1 MKLIEHTTTIEKIGN
16 VGQEETFRMKSSRKA
31 FQILSDLYSDKPL
44 AIVRE
49 LGCNAMDSHVA
60 AGNKNPFRIHLPNTL
75 EPWITIQDF
84 GTGIAH
90 EDIYGIYAVYFES
103 TKTNTND
110 QIGCLGLGSKSP
122 FCYADSFMITSIK
135 NGKKNVYNAYFN
147 EMSTPAIAHL
157 SCEDTNEHSG
167 VAIQIP
173 VKKDDFN
180 KFADCVKN
188 AFRFFDVKPEITGGK
203 IDWSIET
210 PVFEGQGWKSYDK
223 FGYGDCYAIMGGVT
237 YPIDLNK
244 IDHKNRDLA
253 VKGGLVIQFAMG
265 ELDFTP
271 SRESLSYHPAT
282 IKALND
288 KFDFIKNDF
297 LARVQD
303 SLQNKPNIFEVIR
316 AMWILQNKYSHV
328 SGLKLDQGV
337 KWKGID
343 ISHPF
348 DLIRKIC
355 QKNGNNSWG
364 VTYYKQG
371 WNRTKITESNQPS
384 LEVKSKWLYD
394 DGIKGAVSRVRNYC
408 RENDEKISLF
418 SHNSYVNMVNDGFP
432 ASCFEPVSSL
442 PKPVVVRKTRTGGV
456 VNHIQKGT
464 FNVYEIGDC
473 SNKSWEGVNIDPQDP
488 NVSYPKYYIEKGE
501 NWDFCFKHKDFF
513 NDINDKYRLKSVLRF
528 MEIDKDDVVMVS
540 KQNVKRLPKT
550 CTSFADALE
559 KIDLSFDAVEFETAF
574 HYSDVSSVVK
584 NKGFA
589 GLPDSE
595 FKKAFAY
602 VNTCQKKYYKFKNLR
617 EIILSEMF
625 FTPKAKPWVPAN
637 EVVKLILKKI
647 GHYTWDDDSIII
659 LGKNLK

>member
-1 MKLIEHTTTIEKIGN
+1 
-16 VGQEETFRMKSSRKA
+16 MKSSRKA

-122 FCYADSFMITSIK
+122 FCYADSFTITSIK

-147 EMSTPAIAHL
+147 ELSTPAIAHL
-157 SCEDTNEHSG
+157 SCEDTSEASG

-173 VKKDDFN
+173 VKKEDFG
-180 KFADCVKN
+180 KFADSVKR

-203 IDWSIET
+203 VDWSIEK
-210 PVFEGQGWKSYDK
+210 PVFEGQGWRSFDK
-223 FGYGDCYAIMGGVT
+223 FGYGECFAIMGGVT

-244 IDHKNRDLA
+244 VSHENRDMAL
-253 VKGGLVIQFAMG
+253 KGGLVIHFAMG

-282 IKALND
+282 IKAIND
-288 KFDFIKNDF
+288 KFAFIKGDFIQ
-297 LARVQD
+297 RVQE
-303 SLQNKPNIFEVIR
+303 SLQNKPNIFEAIK
-316 AMWILQNKYSHV
+316 AMYILQSKYSHV
-328 SGLKLDQGV
+328 SGLKVDKDV

-355 QKNGNNSWG
+355 QKNGNNIWG
-364 VTYYKQG
+364 TTYYKQG
-371 WNRTKITESNQPS
+371 WHRAKVSESSNPS
-384 LEVKSKWLYD
+384 LEIKSKWLYD
-394 DGIKGAVSRVRNYC
+394 DGTKGAVPRIRHYC
-408 RENDEKISLF
+408 RENDAERISF
-418 SHNSYVNMVNDGFP
+418 FTHNAYLNMIKDGFP
-432 ASCFEPVSSL
+432 ASIFEPVASL
-442 PKPVVVRKTRTGGV
+442 PKPVVVRKTRTSSGGV
-456 VNHIQKGT
+456 VNTIQKGT
-464 FNVYEIGDC
+464 FNVYEMGEE
-473 SNKSWEGVNIDPQDP
+473 SKRSWEGVNIDPQDA

-501 NWDFCFKHKDFF
+501 NWDFCLTNKEFACP
-513 NDINDKYRLKSVLRF
+513 INDKFRLLCVIRF
-528 MEIDKDDVVMVS
+528 MGLDKGDVVMIA
-540 KQNVKRLPKT
+540 KQNVKHLPDT
-550 CTSFADALE
+550 CTPFADALE
-559 KIDLSFDAVEFETAF
+559 KIDLSYDAVDMETAF
-574 HYSDVSSVVK
+574 VYNDCANVIKHKD
-584 NKGFA
+584 FA

-595 FKKAFAY
+595 FKKAFTY
-602 VNTCQKKYYKFKNLR
+602 VNDCQKKYYKFKNLR
-617 EIILSEMF
+617 HNVLKADF
-625 FTPKAKPWVPAN
+625 FKSAKPWTSKNDAVTLMLRKN
-637 EVVKLILKKI
+637 
-647 GHYTWDDDSIII
+647 GSYTWDADSIVT
-659 LGKNLK
+659 LAKNLK